1 MKKILTIVA
10 IFGWAGAC
18 FAPINLPYRPA
29 NGVRPDVATEEQLQ
43 REQMNQQQIGNL
55 GGVPS
60 GTERRDDIVQPTSGE
75 PDAASTVAGAETPN
89 DPAAG
94 ETIKQAEKN
103 IQSEKGGLLRMLL
116 WAMVLGAFGFAVVF
130 GVRKWADR
138 ALPEIKYR

>member
-1 MKKILTIVA
+1 
-10 IFGWAGAC
+10 
-18 FAPINLPYRPA
+18 
-29 NGVRPDVATEEQLQ
+29 
-43 REQMNQQQIGNL
+43 MNQQQIGNL